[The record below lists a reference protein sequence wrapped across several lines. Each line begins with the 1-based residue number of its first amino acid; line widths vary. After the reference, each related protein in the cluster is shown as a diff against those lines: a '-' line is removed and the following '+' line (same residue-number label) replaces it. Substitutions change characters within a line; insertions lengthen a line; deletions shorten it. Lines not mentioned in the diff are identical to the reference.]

1 MALSAL
7 VALLQYPCVTL
18 VRGPLGG
25 DPFYVNVGLIAV
37 VLVAFVSPVVVAR
50 KCHRLAK
57 DLGAA
62 GTPLT
67 APPSAESPTE
77 LPH

>member
-7 VALLQYPCVTL
+7 VALLQYPCVAL
-18 VRGPLGG
+18 VRGPLHG

-50 KCHRLAK
+50 ECQRRAK
-57 DLGAA
+57 ELGAA
-62 GTPLT
+62 GTPLA
-67 APPSAESPTE
+67 APPETETPAEV
-77 LPH
+77 PH